1 MSARSLCFSEC
12 KSAHTP
18 RKSEWCAWVL
28 PLELQLICAW
38 CVLCL
43 CTRCN
48 MLILCTNTIVRNLCT
63 KFMHK
68 VAQKDVT
75 LLVCLVQ
82 SALTQT
88 KLTAIRHNYICR
100 QSFHFRHQPTILRV
114 RKARFESFSLLKS
127 HITEYVINLFVPADR
142 SAIPESEGKAT
153 RGLFFSHKN
162 SHHYYSCRRLW
173 FSFVCILCLIIV

>member
-1 MSARSLCFSEC
+1 MGSAVGAATVLCLM
-12 KSAHTP
+12 
-18 RKSEWCAWVL
+18 CAWL
-28 PLELQLICAW
+28 LLA
-38 CVLCL
+38 L

-100 QSFHFRHQPTILRV
+100 QSFHFRHQPTILRG
-114 RKARFESFSLLKS
+114 RKARSSRMSSLPVQS
-127 HITEYVINLFVPADR
+127 CG
-142 SAIPESEGKAT
+142 GKANNCDCSKLR
-153 RGLFFSHKN
+153 RGMSRW
-162 SHHYYSCRRLW
+162 S
-173 FSFVCILCLIIV
+173 LCQEPLPGRAFKPMIITIM